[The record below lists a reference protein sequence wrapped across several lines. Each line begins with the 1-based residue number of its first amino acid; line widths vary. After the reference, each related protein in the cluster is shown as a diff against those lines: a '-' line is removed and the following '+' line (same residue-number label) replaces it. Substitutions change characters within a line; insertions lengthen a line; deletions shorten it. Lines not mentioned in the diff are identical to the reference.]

1 MNLCCCCFL
10 CKLKNGTRIIYSMWW
25 CPQASPLFSYRDS
38 QYPFPC
44 QTLNTAARTFC
55 IKQLN
60 TRYFIWM
67 APGALLRLCFG
78 FCSPLTSLLSSESA
92 GSSCAF
98 TEVKISVNFNN
109 KTQAN
114 CTALFGYMSELWYD
128 THDHVPSFCNW
139 SLLPWWW
146 PRHRGLKE
154 STIPSSWESSEH
166 PCSPP
171 NTWGQDLS
179 WTHLWDCLL

>member
-1 MNLCCCCFL
+1 MCLCWVNTLEVIPASEGVMNLCCCCFL
-10 CKLKNGTRIIYSMWW
+10 CKLENGTRIMYCMWW
-25 CPQASPLFSYRDS
+25 CLQAFPLFIYRDS

-67 APGALLRLCFG
+67 APGVLLRLCFG
-78 FCSPLTSLLSSESA
+78 FCSPSHLLTQPCASA
-92 GSSCAF
+92 CSSCVF

-114 CTALFGYMSELWYD
+114 CKALFGYMSEL
-128 THDHVPSFCNW
+128 
-139 SLLPWWW
+139 
-146 PRHRGLKE
+146 
-154 STIPSSWESSEH
+154 
-166 PCSPP
+166 
-171 NTWGQDLS
+171 
-179 WTHLWDCLL
+179 